1 MKHVKRILI
10 FCVLAA
16 QLFAEIRLKD
26 ICHVE
31 NTSQESLIGYGLVI
45 GLGGTGDRATGSR
58 GAVFTVQ
65 TISNMLERFG
75 ITIPKEQ
82 LRTRNVAAVMV
93 TGDTPLFGRVGT
105 HFDVTVSSIG
115 DATSLEGG
123 VLLMT
128 PLLGGDGTPWAMAQ
142 GAVSIGGYNIETDA
156 GERLR
161 KNHALVGRV
170 PSGAQLK
177 KAVDDGGFN
186 VNDPLRLLLNTPDF
200 STATRIATA
209 INSVWG
215 PENFPGA
222 DSEPFELI
230 VTTVVDS
237 LGDTTVVVDSS
248 ANVSTA
254 VSKIKNLAIPLNS
267 AVIEVVF
274 PEYVTSLGDASFFIA
289 SIETLKVTTDVEAR
303 VVINER
309 TGTVVAGR
317 NVVIDEVMISH
328 GNLTVHTKRTP
339 IISQPSAAFSNVG
352 QTVVEQITNTTAE
365 EEFAKTGVISQTTT
379 VSDLAI
385 ALNEMGLKPRD
396 IIAIFQ
402 AVKQAGALNAK
413 LIIM

>member
-1 MKHVKRILI
+1 MASH
-10 FCVLAA
+10 
-16 QLFAEIRLKD
+16 LFAEVRLKD
-26 ICHVE
+26 ISHVE

-45 GLGGTGDRATGSR
+45 GLGGTGDRASGSR
-58 GAVFTVQ
+58 GAVFTAQ

-75 ITIPKEQ
+75 ITIPKGQ

-93 TGDTPLFGRVGT
+93 TADTPLYGRVGT
-105 HFDVTVSSIG
+105 HFDVTVSSMG

-128 PLLGGDGTPWAMAQ
+128 PLLAGDGTPWAMAQ
-142 GAVSIGGYNIETDA
+142 GAISIGGYNIETEA

-186 VNDPLRLLLNTPDF
+186 VNEPLRLLLNTPDF

-209 INSVWG
+209 INAVWG

-222 DSEPFELI
+222 DPVPFEPT
-230 VTTVVDS
+230 VTTMVDS
-237 LGDTTVVVDSS
+237 LGDSTVVVDSS
-248 ANVSTA
+248 TYISTVVS
-254 VSKIKNLAIPLNS
+254 IIENLAMPLNS
-267 AVIEVVF
+267 AVVEIVF
-274 PEYVTSLGDASFFIA
+274 PDYVTSLGDASFFIA
-289 SIETLKVTTDVEAR
+289 SIETLKVKTDIDAR

-309 TGTVVAGR
+309 TGTVVAGG
-317 NVVIDEVMISH
+317 NVMIEEIMISH
-328 GNLTVHTKRTP
+328 GNLTIHTKRTP
-339 IISQPSAAFSNVG
+339 IISQPSAAFSNAG

-365 EEFAKTGVISQTTT
+365 EEFSKTGVISQTTT
-379 VSDLAI
+379 VSDLAV